1 MNDAGDLLH
10 RPGAGVDIG
19 AAQLGGEQVPAA
31 EDVERQIAVAV
42 IVDPMGSG

>member
-10 RPGAGVDIG
+10 RPGTRIDVG
-19 AAQLGGEQVPAA
+19 AAQLGREQVPAA